1 MNNKDVGNL
10 HSIGVNHLFLWVS
23 TSETGLT
30 IFCASGHRHLES
42 KETAAGRFSCVNG
55 CPYDIEKERERESV
69 REREVEIHIY
79 IYSVHVCAY
88 KFKYIYIWYP
98 PKTYISS
105 KFHRIYT
112 VFLSML
118 DSKT

>member
-30 IFCASGHRHLES
+30 IFCASGHRHLEP

-55 CPYDIEKERERESV
+55 CPYDIEKEKERERDRERERVCV
-69 REREVEIHIY
+69 RERE
-79 IYSVHVCAY
+79 
-88 KFKYIYIWYP
+88 
-98 PKTYISS
+98 
-105 KFHRIYT
+105 R
-112 VFLSML
+112 
-118 DSKT
+118 